1 MQKYYINKDSEPTI
15 EIIKDAIEFNE
26 KEKERFQKLQ
36 EYYMGEQA
44 IKHRVRKKDINNKL
58 VTNHCKYITDINTG
72 YLIGNPVVYSTDE
85 GKDIS
90 KILEEYNR
98 QMISNLDYD
107 ISEGCSIM
115 GKKFELVYATKKKE
129 VRSASIIPNNVI
141 MVCDNTLEHNELFA
155 VVYRISR
162 IKYNRKYEY
171 VKVFTDK
178 EEIEY
183 SNGDTLMELKRT
195 PHYFGLVPVIEY
207 SNNKEEQGDFEQI
220 IPLED
225 AYNLLQSDRVNDK
238 EQLVQSLMLF
248 QGAKP
253 NPEQKDELNE
263 ERTLYVP
270 MGADVKYVT
279 KEMNEAQIEILR
291 KSIENDIH
299 KISMTPN
306 LNDENFV
313 GNSSGVAIKYK
324 LVAFDQNIKKK
335 ESFFKK
341 GLRKRFVLYNNF
353 LHKKSSVALIEPHNL
368 NITFKRNL
376 PKNDLETSQMIL
388 NLANL
393 GIPQTELNAQ
403 LSFVDDA
410 EALMKTYLKE
420 EEKNANKGAENYGT
434 GKPN

>member
-1 MQKYYINKDSEPTI
+1 MQRYYINKDSEPTI
-15 EIIKDAIEFNE
+15 EVIKEAIEFNE

-36 EYYMGEQA
+36 NYYMGEQA
-44 IKHRVRKKDINNKL
+44 IKQRQRKKDINNKL

-72 YLIGNPVVYSTDE
+72 YLLGNPIVYSTDQE
-85 GKDIS
+85 KDIS
-90 KILEEYNR
+90 KILEEYNK

-115 GKKFELVYATKKKE
+115 GKKFELVYATKKKD
-129 VRSASIIPNNVI
+129 VKSASITPENVI

-155 VVYRISR
+155 IVYRISR
-162 IKYNRKYEY
+162 AKYNRKYEY
-171 VKVFTDK
+171 VKVFTSK

-183 SNGDTLMELKRT
+183 SNGETLMELKRT

-207 SNNKEEQGDFEQI
+207 SNNKEQQGDFEQI

-225 AYNLLQSDRVNDK
+225 AYNLLQSDRLNDK
-238 EQLVQSLMLF
+238 EQLVQALMLF
-248 QGAKP
+248 QGARP
-253 NPEQKDELNE
+253 NPDQKDELNE

-279 KEMNEAQIEILR
+279 KEMNETQIEVLR

-313 GNSSGVAIKYK
+313 GNSSGVAIRFK
-324 LVAFDQNIKKK
+324 LVAFDQHIAKK
-335 ESFFKK
+335 EKFFEQ
-341 GLRKRFVLYNNF
+341 GLRKRFMLYNNY
-353 LHKKSSVALIEPHNL
+353 LKRRSSVPIIEPHNL

-376 PKNDLETSQMIL
+376 PQNDLETSQMIL
-388 NLANL
+388 NLVNL

-410 EALMKTYLKE
+410 EELMKTYLKE
-420 EEKNANKGAENYGT
+420 EEVNANKGAENYG
-434 GKPN
+434 KEEPN